1 MCCTFI
7 FVLRY
12 DEWIKADKI
21 VRPANKNVPKV
32 KHRKKIKV
40 RRLRGNVSAGDRA
53 VTDSLTAEFWQNK
66 SEKEQ
71 EQLERLGEREAVEP
85 PSNSSRAPRSKC
97 GLSQDVFSKMDGGEL
112 RGTQLSPAKAI
123 EITSILNGL
132 QGSSPGLEGRCP
144 ASLLACCC
152 SH

>member
-1 MCCTFI
+1 MI

-40 RRLRGNVSAGDRA
+40 RRLRGNVSARNRA
-53 VTDSLTAEFWQNK
+53 ATDSLTAEFWQNK

-71 EQLERLGEREAVEP
+71 EQLERLGEREAVES

-132 QGSSPGLEGRCP
+132 QGSSPGLERWCP
-144 ASLLACCC
+144 ASPLAWCC